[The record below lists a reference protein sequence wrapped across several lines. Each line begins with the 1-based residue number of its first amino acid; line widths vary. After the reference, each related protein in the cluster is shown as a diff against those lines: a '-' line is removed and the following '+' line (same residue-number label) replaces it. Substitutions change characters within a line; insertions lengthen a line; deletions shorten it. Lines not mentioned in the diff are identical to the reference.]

1 MTSSTPSGVMTAILP
16 CNDLDATERFYRR
29 LGFTR
34 CASQWP
40 PPDEP
45 DTCRLLSNGG
55 GGYLHLTDA
64 VEGWLVPGRN
74 PFGLYLYLEDVDALA
89 AEFQD
94 EILGKHAPEG
104 KASGGQ
110 GFRRTRLGACT
121 NSPFAIRNQT
131 LVRVGWPTRLRRSA
145 PAIGKALGQQ
155 LLLDFVDRHP
165 DQVLVHFAMK
175 RLFDGRGI
183 VRPDH
188 AERAR

>member
-110 GFRRTRLGACT
+110 GFRRTRLPEDKAWGMYE
-121 NSPFAIRNQT
+121 FAVCDPQPNAGSRRLADAAAPISAGNWEGFR
-131 LVRVGWPTRLRRSA
+131 PTAASRFRG
-145 PAIGKALGQQ
+145 PAS
-155 LLLDFVDRHP
+155 
-165 DQVLVHFAMK
+165 
-175 RLFDGRGI
+175 
-183 VRPDH
+183 
-188 AERAR
+188 